1 MLHLLSST
9 GVGKFRE
16 ILEVILNPFQLYT
29 IPLDKWVSAVVDFFV
44 NNFRPLFQAIRLPIS
59 FVLDGIQGIFLS
71 VPPLILLVIIGCFIW
86 QIAGRGVAIYSTIA
100 LIVIGFL
107 GTWQQ
112 AMISLAIVTTAVL
125 FCVAIGLPLGLACAR
140 SDRVERS
147 IRPILDG
154 MQTMPSFVY
163 LVPIVM
169 LFGIGSVP
177 GVIVTIIFAVPP
189 LIRLTNLGIRQVPS
203 ETVEAGIAFG
213 STPRQMLWNVQIPL
227 AMPTILAGLNQ
238 AILLALSMSVITSM
252 IAVEGLGQMVL
263 KGVGRLDVGLASVG
277 GVGIVLIAVMLDRI
291 TRSLGE
297 TGDRIPWQKRGPA
310 SWLVKQPKY
319 GLATGTAIAIVL
331 LSLIVYP
338 QLTPQTTTKSGQT
351 TATGTSAVVQAG
363 IEAADYSEVILEI
376 LKIGLEEL
384 GYEFKPPKQLS
395 VPALYLGTNNGDLD
409 LYATSWENMQSSFY
423 EQYKDNGTIEYTGNL
438 VDNALQGYQIDSKT
452 AEQYKI
458 KSIEQLK
465 DPKIAKL
472 FDSDGDGKA
481 NLIGCIPGWFCETV
495 IENHLDAYGL
505 RDTVEHDQG
514 EYSAMIAAALAGYKQ
529 GKPLLFYTWTPYW
542 LGSALKVGEDVLWL
556 EVPFTSLPESM
567 GNITEKDTTIDGKNL
582 GFPVDS
588 IRILSNQDFLEA
600 NPSAKRFF
608 ELVNIPID
616 YINEQQKLVYE
627 GEDDAADI
635 RRHAEEWIENNR
647 EQFQGWIEQARQAE

>member
-9 GVGKFRE
+9 SVGKFRK
-16 ILEVILNPFQLYT
+16 ILEVILDPFQLYT

-59 FVLDGIQGIFLS
+59 LVLDGIQGIFLS
-71 VPPLILLVIIGCFIW
+71 VPPLILLVILGCFIW

-100 LIVIGFL
+100 LIIIGFL
-107 GTWQQ
+107 GTWQE

-177 GVIVTIIFAVPP
+177 GVIVTIVFAVPP

-277 GVGIVLIAVMLDRI
+277 GIGIVLIAVMLDRI

-297 TGDRIPWQKRGPA
+297 IGERTPWQKRGPA

-319 GLATGTAIAIVL
+319 GLAIGTAIAIVL

-338 QLTPQTTTKSGQT
+338 QLTPQTTTKSGQS
-351 TATGTSAVVQAG
+351 TGTSAVVQVG
-363 IEAADYSEVILEI
+363 TSTSEYAAVILQI

-409 LYATSWENMQSSFY
+409 LYATSWENMHRSFY
-423 EQYKDNGTIEYTGNL
+423 QQYKNNGTVEYSGNL
-438 VDNALQGYQIDSKT
+438 VENALQGYQIDLKT
-452 AEQYKI
+452 AEKYKI
-458 KSIEQLK
+458 TSIEQLK
-465 DPKIAKL
+465 DPKIAKI

-481 NLIGCIPGWFCETV
+481 NLIGCIPGWSCEKV
-495 IENHLDAYGL
+495 IEHHLDTYGL

-514 EYSAMIAAALAGYKQ
+514 EYSAMIAAAIAGYKQ

-542 LGSALKVGEDVLWL
+542 LGSALKVGEEVLWL

-567 GNITEKDTTIDGKNL
+567 GNMTEEDTTSNGKNT
-582 GFPVDS
+582 GFPVDR
-588 IRILSNQDFLEA
+588 IRILSNREFLEA

-616 YINEQQKLVYE
+616 YINEQQRLVYE
-627 GEDDAADI
+627 GEDDPADI

-647 EQFQGWIEQARQAE
+647 EQFQGWIEEARQAE